1 MARETRG
8 PQEVRKGRAGLTG
21 QTMTFELGPVLALG
35 FILGMRHA
43 TDADHVVAVSTIVSR
58 ERTLRAAAPIGILWG
73 LGHTLTILLVGGA
86 IISFGVVIPPRL
98 GLAMEFSVAIMLLV
112 LGGLN
117 LRSLARRRSGLHER
131 KGHAHPNPDDGQ
143 QGSQRRS
150 VRPLLVGVVHGLA
163 GSAAIALLV
172 LGAIRDA
179 PSALGYLVVFCL
191 GTIAGMLLITLAMAM
206 PMVATARRFARL
218 HFGLAVVTGIASM
231 IFGGVLVYRTGF
243 VHGLFTA
250 HPRWTPE

>member
-1 MARETRG
+1 M
-8 PQEVRKGRAGLTG
+8 
-21 QTMTFELGPVLALG
+21 FGPVLALG

-73 LGHTLTILLVGGA
+73 LGHTLTILFVGGA
-86 IISFGVVIPPRL
+86 IILFGVVIPPRL
-98 GLAMEFSVAIMLLV
+98 GLAMEFSVGIMLLV

-117 LRSLARRRSGLHER
+117 LRSVARRRSGFSLSHER
-131 KGHAHPNPDDGQ
+131 NGHAHPHTRDRQ
-143 QGSQRRS
+143 KGSKRGS
-150 VRPLLVGVVHGLA
+150 VRPLLVGIVHGLA

-172 LGAIRDA
+172 LGAMRDA
-179 PSALGYLVVFCL
+179 ASALGYLVVFCL

-206 PMVATARRFARL
+206 PMAATARRFARL
-218 HFGLAVVTGIASM
+218 HLGLAILTGVASV

-250 HPRWTPE
+250 HPQWTPE